1 MPLTDAIGRVGLWT
15 FQLDTL
21 PMAKAQET
29 AAEIEELGYGAIWV
43 PEAAGRDALVNSALL
58 LSGTRRIAV
67 ATGIATIW
75 GRDPSTA
82 AMGHRTLTE
91 AFPERFVFGLGISHP
106 NLVGARGHTWAK
118 PVTAMRQYL
127 DTMDKA
133 PFMAI
138 PAPPESPPRK
148 VLAALGP
155 KMLELASMRT
165 DGAHP
170 YFVPVEHTAFARR
183 ELGEVPLL
191 APEQAV
197 VLETDPEKARAIA
210 RNHMRIYLGLPNYT
224 NNLRRMGFSDEDIDN
239 GGSDRLVDAIVA
251 WGDIDTVVSRVKA
264 HHDAGAD
271 HVCVQPVA
279 DPTQGF
285 PIATIRRLSEALL
298 PS

>member
-67 ATGIATIW
+67 ATGIASIWARDGMAMAAAHNTI
-75 GRDPSTA
+75 S
-82 AMGHRTLTE
+82 E
-91 AFPERFVFGLGISHP
+91 AFPNRFLLGMGVSHAP
-106 NLVGARGHTWAK
+106 AVEGMRGHRYERPLSTMA
-118 PVTAMRQYL
+118 AYL

-155 KMLELASMRT
+155 KMLELASM
-165 DGAHP
+165 
-170 YFVPVEHTAFARR
+170 
-183 ELGEVPLL
+183 
-191 APEQAV
+191 
-197 VLETDPEKARAIA
+197 
-210 RNHMRIYLGLPNYT
+210 
-224 NNLRRMGFSDEDIDN
+224 
-239 GGSDRLVDAIVA
+239 
-251 WGDIDTVVSRVKA
+251 
-264 HHDAGAD
+264 
-271 HVCVQPVA
+271 
-279 DPTQGF
+279 
-285 PIATIRRLSEALL
+285 
-298 PS
+298 